1 MTYVDLSAQSAA
13 AGGSPSLGGY
23 LATPSGAGP
32 FPAVLMIHEAF
43 GLNDQIRAHADRLA
57 RAGYLTLAVDLFSD
71 GGALRCL
78 VSTMRSM
85 MTGSGR
91 VFTDLATA
99 RTWLATSPLSTGKTG
114 VIGFCMGGGFAL
126 LLAMTGQY
134 QASAPFYGMAPKQ
147 MPRSCPVVG
156 SYGGKDLVLKSAP
169 ARLERNLTELGVPH
183 DVKVYPEVGH
193 SFYTK
198 PANRVMELVGPY
210 TPLRLGYHEPSAKD
224 ARERVVAFFRQHLDA
239 QPADDPQS

>member
-1 MTYVDLSAQSAA
+1 
-13 AGGSPSLGGY
+13 
-23 LATPSGAGP
+23 
-32 FPAVLMIHEAF
+32 
-43 GLNDQIRAHADRLA
+43 
-57 RAGYLTLAVDLFSD
+57 
-71 GGALRCL
+71 
-78 VSTMRSM
+78 
-85 MTGSGR
+85 
-91 VFTDLATA
+91 
-99 RTWLATSPLSTGKTG
+99 

-147 MPRSCPVVG
+147 MPRSCPVVA
-156 SYGGKDLVLKSAP
+156 SYGGKDLGLKSAP
-169 ARLERNLTELGVPH
+169 ATLERNLTELGVPH

-239 QPADDPQS
+239 QPADDQRS